1 MTQEFGKA
9 RVSGQNLPKVRLLGT
24 TWADR
29 GWRYWSRRFWLVV
42 AYALIAALEWGIAF
56 SIWSSLAHS
65 TSPSSRTVITVVA
78 AALVIGGFV
87 WALRTLWEVTTA
99 EHRHDIPKLRAI
111 SERNSGRSRGRAAS
125 AGSAIGVG
133 GLAGSST
140 ALLTVAVGVFAVLG
154 WAVVALVMSLMRY
167 ISVEEYLAVHDYRKA
182 IS

>member
-1 MTQEFGKA
+1 MSEQSLPSVRFL
-9 RVSGQNLPKVRLLGT
+9 GQ

-42 AYALIAALEWGIAF
+42 AYALIAALEWGMAY

-65 TSPSSRTVITVVA
+65 TSPSTRLIITVITG
-78 AALVIGGFV
+78 ALVIGGFV
-87 WALRTLWEVTTA
+87 WALRTLWEITAA
-99 EHRHDIPKLRAI
+99 EHQHDIPKLRAI
-111 SERNSGRSRGRAAS
+111 SDRNSGRSRGKSAA
-125 AGSAIGVG
+125 AGTAIGVG

-182 IS
+182 LS